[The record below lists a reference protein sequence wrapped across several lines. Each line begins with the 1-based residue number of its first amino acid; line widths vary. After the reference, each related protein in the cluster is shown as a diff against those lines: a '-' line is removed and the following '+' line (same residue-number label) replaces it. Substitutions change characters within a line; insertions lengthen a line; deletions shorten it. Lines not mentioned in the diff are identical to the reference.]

1 MVGIVEW
8 GQKYSLWTFSL
19 FVLSFFVV
27 VVVAYLFSKERR
39 RMNVDLGSTGKGRGK
54 EYNDQNVSSEK
65 IYFQSKLKLF
75 SKKLNL
81 GF

>member
-8 GQKYSLWTFSL
+8 GQEYSLGIFSL
-19 FVLSFFVV
+19 FVLSFFA
-27 VVVAYLFSKERR
+27 VVVACLFSKERR
-39 RMNVDLGSTGKGRGK
+39 RMNVDLGSTGTGRGK
-54 EYNDQNVSSEK
+54 EYNDQIVSSEK